1 MRKCILLLG
10 LWGGIAIPGIAQAA
24 EGDGTLRSA
33 AQEWLK
39 AAADLTRR
47 AHRLAQN
54 EEALALFTTD
64 SALLEQ
70 ARVMGEL
77 ADSNGFLRARAVAMP
92 QSKELLGIILQK
104 EEKLNISDQTWE
116 VLKERF
122 HPGVIVSMM
131 NGRDGVEYL
140 AAGTLLATSRT
151 YIQPPGWTGSLLL
164 ILESGDEYA
173 SAVGFWQSGDRT
185 VTGTATFVRTE
196 SVDQWL
202 EMLNLLFG
210 IDLPCEEWSGEML
223 KGL

>member
-1 MRKCILLLG
+1 MLKYCIVLLLWAG
-10 LWGGIAIPGIAQAA
+10 LAIPDMARAA
-24 EGDGTLRSA
+24 VGDGALRPA
-33 AQEWLK
+33 AQEWLG

-47 AHRLAQN
+47 AQALAKNQ
-54 EEALALFTTD
+54 EALSLFTTD

-70 ARVMGEL
+70 ARVMGE
-77 ADSNGFLRARAVAMP
+77 ANASNGFLRVRAVAMP
-92 QSKELLGIILQK
+92 EGKELLGILQK
-104 EEKLNISDQTWE
+104 EEKLNISDRTWE

-131 NGRDGVEYL
+131 NGREGVEHL
-140 AAGTLLATSRT
+140 AASTILATSRT
-151 YIQPPGWTGSLLL
+151 YIQPDSWMGNLLL

-173 SAVGFWQSGDRT
+173 SAVVFWQSGDRT

-202 EMLNLLFG
+202 EVLNLLFG
-210 IDLPCEEWSGEML
+210 IDLPCEEWSTEML